1 MVVDTSALIALLF
14 DEPEAGEAAK
24 ALSAQ
29 GRLVISSF
37 TLLETRI
44 VVAARKGPEGSRELD
59 QLLHVLNM
67 DVVSLSLEQTDMA
80 MDAWLRFGKG
90 RHPAGL
96 NIGDCCSYALAAST
110 GLTLL
115 YKGQDFGLTDLDCVH
130 V

>member
-1 MVVDTSALIALLF
+1 MVVDTSALI
-14 DEPEAGEAAK
+14 D
-24 ALSAQ
+24 
-29 GRLVISSF
+29 
-37 TLLETRI
+37 T
-44 VVAARKGPEGSRELD
+44 
-59 QLLHVLNM
+59 LNM

-96 NIGDCCSYALAAST
+96 NIGDCCAYSLVASMGLA
-110 GLTLL
+110 LL